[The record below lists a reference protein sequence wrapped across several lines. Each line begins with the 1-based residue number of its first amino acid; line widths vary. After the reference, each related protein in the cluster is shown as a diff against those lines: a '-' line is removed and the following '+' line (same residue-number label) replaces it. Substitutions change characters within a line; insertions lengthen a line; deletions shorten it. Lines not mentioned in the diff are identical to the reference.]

1 MHITSIPRHQ
11 IETKLSDYW
20 EIARALVRPES
31 RIEAVRDFER
41 EFAAYVGCRHAIAVA
56 SGRLG
61 MHLIVEALDAPA
73 GSEAIVPAFNLFAV
87 IERFCQLGITPRF
100 CDIRAEDLNID
111 VDDVERWI
119 TPRTK
124 FLLATHMFGHPADM
138 AGLTQLAERRG
149 LILLE
154 DCAHA
159 LGSKFDGQMAGTFG
173 RASIFSFSVLKLV
186 TTFGGGMIATND
198 ERLASRIRTKLA
210 ANSTGRSFV
219 GGLKKAL
226 TGTLMD
232 LGTRS
237 AAFSLGAWPALRLM
251 RAMKPGF
258 HQKMMTEA
266 PRTDRDFKASTVA
279 PLHPFQARLGLEQL
293 SQVEGFIAKRRQ
305 VGQWLDDELADIPQ
319 LRLLQ
324 SSARSRHNGLYY
336 GVLAERAPQ
345 LAEFLFRR
353 GIDCETSEYR
363 NCAGLELYRE
373 YAAECPVAAEVESK
387 ILRLPN
393 YPSLS
398 RKSVQRIAKTIHSFY
413 KAFPSRSSRA
423 LHCSVMLSDAKH
435 LGIEMARTQEIL
447 RCAQDDGTVTIDG

>member
-1 MHITSIPRHQ
+1 MHITCIPRHQ

-20 EIARALVRPES
+20 EIARTLVRPAK
-31 RIEAVRDFER
+31 RADAVTQFER

-61 MHLIVEALDAPA
+61 IHLILEALDAAA

-100 CDIRAEDLNID
+100 CDIGAGDLNLD
-111 VDDVERWI
+111 VDDVERRI

-124 FLLATHMFGHPADM
+124 FLLVTHMFGHPANM
-138 AGLTQLAERRG
+138 ARLTQLTERRG

-159 LGSKFDGQMAGTFG
+159 LGSNFNGQMVGTFG
-173 RASIFSFSVLKLV
+173 RASVFSFSVLKLV

-198 ERLASRIRTKLA
+198 ERLASRIREKLA
-210 ANSTGRSFV
+210 MNAARYSLT

-237 AAFSLGAWPALRLM
+237 AAFSLGAWPALRLI
-251 RAMKPGF
+251 RSLRPGF
-258 HQKMMTEA
+258 QQKMMTES
-266 PRTDRDFKASTVA
+266 PRIDRSFDPGRVT

-293 SQVEGFIAKRRQ
+293 SQVEKFIAKRRQ
-305 VGQWLDDELADIPQ
+305 VGLWLDNELAGIQ
-319 LRLLQ
+319 QIRLLH
-324 SSARSRHNGLYY
+324 SSATSRHNGLYY

-363 NCAGLELYRE
+363 NCAGLDLYRE
-373 YAAECPVAAEVESK
+373 YATACPVAAQVESRM
-387 ILRLPN
+387 LRLPN

-398 RKSVQRIAKTIHSFY
+398 HGSVRRIAKAIRSFY
-413 KAFPSRSSRA
+413 N
-423 LHCSVMLSDAKH
+423 
-435 LGIEMARTQEIL
+435 Q
-447 RCAQDDGTVTIDG
+447 